1 MYSSEYPNFNLI
13 PQKWQSLIKSLYNIY
28 LYAIIEKRKDSRR
41 NKKMK
46 TEKIATNRV
55 KFTFTVTPE
64 EFEHGLGH
72 AFEHKKGE
80 VEIKGFRKGHV
91 PRNVYES
98 KFGIESLYPDALE
111 HVVHHKYHD
120 AQNHPDFELVGQ
132 PSVDYDAEKISTT
145 ESFDVIIESDVKPEV
160 KLGDY
165 KGIEVK
171 VEAAEVTDEEVNQA
185 VNELLSKNAELEVKE
200 GPIAAMDTAIFDFE
214 GFVNEVAFEGGK
226 AENYQLQIGSGQF
239 IPGFEDQMIGM
250 KAGDSKDVN
259 VTFPEQYQSAD
270 LAGKDAVFKVT
281 VHEVKVAKKAELNDE
296 WVKGLNREGVE
307 TVDALKESIKNE
319 TLTQKEQKADQA
331 FTDQLFSKV
340 VDNASFEVPESM
352 IKEEFNQQVEHFK
365 RQAQQYNMDYEM
377 MLQMYGF
384 TQEIFETQ
392 AKIESEKRVKLTL
405 VLEAVAKA
413 EDLKATPEELNN
425 KIDEFAK
432 QYNLKPEQVTQY
444 LPAFLIEKDIVVDKA
459 YTLVKDAAKR
469 V

>member
-1 MYSSEYPNFNLI
+1 
-13 PQKWQSLIKSLYNIY
+13 
-28 LYAIIEKRKDSRR
+28 
-41 NKKMK
+41 MK
-46 TEKIATNRV
+46 AEKIATNRV

-72 AFEHKKGE
+72 AFDHKQAE
-80 VEIKGFRKGHV
+80 VEVKGFRKGHV

-98 KFGIESLYPDALE
+98 KFGVESLYPDALE

-145 ESFDVIIESDVKPEV
+145 ESFDIILESDVKPEV

-171 VEAAEVTDEEVNQA
+171 TEAVEVTDEEVEQA
-185 VNELLSKNAELEVKE
+185 VADLLSKNAELEVKNGAIE
-200 GPIAAMDTAIFDFE
+200 AMDTAIFDFE
-214 GFVNEVAFEGGK
+214 GSVDNVPFDGGK

-239 IPGFEDQMIGM
+239 IPGFEDQMLGM
-250 KAGDSKDVN
+250 KAGDEKDVN
-259 VTFPEQYQSAD
+259 VTFPKEYQAKD
-270 LAGKDAVFKVT
+270 LAGKAAVFKVK
-281 VHEVKVAKKAELNDE
+281 VHEVKVAKKAEMTDE
-296 WVKGLNREGVE
+296 WAKGLNREGVE
-307 TVDALKESIKNE
+307 TVDQLKAAIKKE
-319 TLTQKEQKADQA
+319 TLEQKEKQSEQA
-331 FTDQLFSKV
+331 FTDQLFTTV
-340 VDNASFEVPESM
+340 VDNASFDVPASM
-352 IKEEFNQQVEHFK
+352 IEEEFNQQVEHFK

-384 TQEIFETQ
+384 TKELFEQQ
-392 AKIESEKRVKLTL
+392 AKVESEKRVKLTL
-405 VLEAVAKA
+405 VLETIAKA
-413 EDLKATPEELNN
+413 EGLKATEEELNE
-425 KIDEFAK
+425 KIDGFAK

-459 YTLVKDAAKR
+459 YKLVKDAAKR